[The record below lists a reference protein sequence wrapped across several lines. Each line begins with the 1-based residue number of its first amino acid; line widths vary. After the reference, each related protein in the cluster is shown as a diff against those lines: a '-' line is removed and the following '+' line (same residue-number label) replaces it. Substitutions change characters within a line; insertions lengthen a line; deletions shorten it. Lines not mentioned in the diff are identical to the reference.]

1 MPRMAHSLHPDPGH
15 ALSTPLTRARLALQ
29 LLRRRGGFSAP
40 QERLLD
46 IALLSLDEMG
56 DTVGALVQRAIE
68 AAEGEGADSVAQD
81 GEAPPRPL
89 NDSRNGRR
97 SHVAAINDDTVFL
110 RLMHELLG
118 AEEGYTVSTC
128 FVGADGYAFVKNLQP
143 DLVVLDLVFGNNAEE
158 GWRTLDLLTLDPA
171 TSRIPVIVCSAAI
184 VELDRHA
191 EWLRRFDV
199 EVLRK
204 PFDLHVLLSKVR
216 ASLGVPRTGDVRTW

>member
-1 MPRMAHSLHPDPGH
+1 MAHSLHPDPGH
-15 ALSTPLTRARLALQ
+15 ALNTSLTRARLALQ
-29 LLRRRGGFSAP
+29 LLRRKGEFSAP

-46 IALLSLDEMG
+46 IALLSLDELG
-56 DTVGALVQRAIE
+56 DTATTLVRRAIE
-68 AAEGEGADSVAQD
+68 AGEEATSASEI
-81 GEAPPRPL
+81 GERPIRPSNGSANGSTPRIA
-89 NDSRNGRR
+89 
-97 SHVAAINDDTVFL
+97 VINDDTVFL

-118 AEEGYTVSTC
+118 AEEGYQVSTC

-171 TSRIPVIVCSAAI
+171 TSRIPVIVCSAAT
-184 VELDRHA
+184 VELDRHS

-199 EVLRK
+199 EALRK

-216 ASLGVPRTGDVRTW
+216 ASLGVPRTGDVRSW